1 MTMTGK
7 ARYNAPPL
15 VVWEPEIIG
24 SKLEALKLMYIQSKT
39 FHSQYTVLTLVKMYG
54 SDFLCEEE
62 GKIWQMRFASFFDE
76 YQCILSEI

>member
-1 MTMTGK
+1 MTGK
-7 ARYNAPPL
+7 ARYNVPPL

-24 SKLEALKLMYIQSKT
+24 SKLEALKLMYIPSKS
-39 FHSQYTVLTLVKMYG
+39 FHSQSTVLTLVKMYG

>member
-1 MTMTGK
+1 MSVK
-7 ARYNAPPL
+7 NEVQVR
-15 VVWEPEIIG
+15 WET
-24 SKLEALKLMYIQSKT
+24 LKLMYIPSKSFYSQS
-39 FHSQYTVLTLVKMYG
+39 TVLSLVKMYG

>member
-24 SKLEALKLMYIQSKT
+24 SMVGSFETYVYSIQKFSFTIYCADSSKD
-39 FHSQYTVLTLVKMYG
+39 V
-54 SDFLCEEE
+54 
-62 GKIWQMRFASFFDE
+62 
-76 YQCILSEI
+76 